1 MIREYLEGLTAGQI
15 IAGIA
20 GAVAVNAYLLVLL
33 WLLPQ
38 EIGMTDGDKA
48 IEVLTWINDYIK
60 GLPNSGWN
68 NQTVTMTILDRVE
81 TALKGMS
88 NENN

>member
-1 MIREYLEGLTAGQI
+1 MD
-15 IAGIA
+15 
-20 GAVAVNAYLLVLL
+20 
-33 WLLPQ
+33 
-38 EIGMTDGDKA
+38 MTDGDKA

-81 TALKGMS
+81 VALKGMS